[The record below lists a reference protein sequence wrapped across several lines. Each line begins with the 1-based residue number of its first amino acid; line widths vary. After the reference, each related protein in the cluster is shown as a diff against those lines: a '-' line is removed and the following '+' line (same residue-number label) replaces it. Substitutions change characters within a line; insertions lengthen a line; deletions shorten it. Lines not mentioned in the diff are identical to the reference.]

1 MGLLSRHKKVKQEM
15 ETYYKTIGQVLCP
28 FFSKE
33 IIFTS
38 EGFNHLMWS
47 DGRER
52 SKSNQMLKFD
62 LFPLVPDIV
71 RKSGTVQEYRK
82 QLCKY
87 GKRKA
92 NGFFDMKE
100 MEFWGFVAI
109 VKSHD
114 QYIKVKVILRKVG
127 DGNVTFWSVMPDGNL
142 KNKDTFHLAKG
153 DLTED

>member
-1 MGLLSRHKKVKQEM
+1 MGLLSRHKKVKEET

-28 FFSKE
+28 FFNKD
-33 IIFTS
+33 ILFTS

-52 SKSNQMLKFD
+52 DKSNQLLKFD
-62 LFPLVPDIV
+62 LLRLASDII

-87 GKRKA
+87 GKRKE
-92 NGFFDMKE
+92 NGFFDTKE

-109 VKSHD
+109 VKSHSE
-114 QYIKVKVILRKVG
+114 YIKVKVILRKVG
-127 DGNVTFWSVMPDGNL
+127 DGNITFWSIMPDGKL
-142 KNKDTFHLAKG
+142 KIKDTFHLASG